1 MVISILMRCA
11 VNHYNYPEK
20 KTLFLN
26 YFLMKPLF
34 TIHSTVSLR
43 ALLSVPWAPNGSSGF
58 PPMFSSGSDFSSGTY
73 DDNASQRK
81 WKKLRSLDRGTEN
94 CVVFAGCQ
102 CVWVSVMRQ
111 RTQDTE
117 LTEYSCS
124 SSDA

>member
-1 MVISILMRCA
+1 MA
-11 VNHYNYPEK
+11 
-20 KTLFLN
+20 
-26 YFLMKPLF
+26 PL
-34 TIHSTVSLR
+34 VSLQCFHQ
-43 ALLSVPWAPNGSSGF
+43 APTSPPARTTTMRHRENG
-58 PPMFSSGSDFSSGTY
+58 
-73 DDNASQRK
+73 
-81 WKKLRSLDRGTEN
+81 KKIQSLDRGTEN